1 MPDFIRKIIFDYT
14 KKDGEES
21 VRNII
26 APKFLK
32 ESFNSFSE
40 IDKEQVKYVS
50 GFEIDTHGLDSE
62 EVKEY
67 EETICDYFSL
77 ALPTME
83 EYFNDLGLEYKRI
96 KQKSFKKEG
105 VKNHKIIKDNL

>member
-1 MPDFIRKIIFDYT
+1 MPDFIRKITFDYV

-32 ESFNSFSE
+32 ESFNSFLE

-50 GFEIDTHGLDSE
+50 GFEIEVNGLEFDE
-62 EVKEY
+62 IKEY
-67 EETICDYFSL
+67 EETICDYFNL

-83 EYFNDLGLEYKRI
+83 EYFKDLGLDYKRV

>member
-1 MPDFIRKIIFDYT
+1 MPEFIRKITFDYT

-21 VRNII
+21 VRSII

-32 ESFNSFSE
+32 ESFNSFQE

-50 GFEIDTHGLDSE
+50 GFEIDTDGMDSE

-67 EETICDYFSL
+67 EETICDYFNL

-83 EYFNDLGLEYKRI
+83 EYFKDLGLDYKKI

-105 VKNHKIIKDNL
+105 VKNHKIVKES

>member
-1 MPDFIRKIIFDYT
+1 MPEFIRKITFDYT

-21 VRNII
+21 VRSII

-40 IDKEQVKYVS
+40 FEKEQVKYVS
-50 GFEIDTHGLDSE
+50 GFEIDTEGLDAE
-62 EVKEY
+62 DIKEY
-67 EETICDYFSL
+67 EETICDYFNL

-83 EYFNDLGLEYKRI
+83 EYFKDIGLDYKRI

-105 VKNHKIIKDNL
+105 VKNHKLIKDN

>member
-1 MPDFIRKIIFDYT
+1 MPDFIRKITFDYV
-14 KKDGEES
+14 KKDGKES

-32 ESFNSFSE
+32 ESFNSFAE
-40 IDKEQVKYVS
+40 FEKEQVKYVS
-50 GFEIDTHGLDSE
+50 GFEINTEDLGVEDI
-62 EVKEY
+62 KEY
-67 EETICDYFSL
+67 EETICDYFNL

-83 EYFNDLGLEYKRI
+83 EYFKDIGLDYKRI

-105 VKNHKIIKDNL
+105 VKNHKLIKDN

>member
-1 MPDFIRKIIFDYT
+1 MAEFIKKITFDYI

-21 VRNII
+21 IRNIL

-32 ESFNSFSE
+32 ESFNSFSDLE
-40 IDKEQVKYVS
+40 KEQVKYVS
-50 GFEIDTHGLDSE
+50 GYEIDSKDLSE
-62 EVKEY
+62 EDLKEY
-67 EETICDYFSL
+67 EETICDYFNL

-83 EYFNDLGLEYKRI
+83 EYFEELNLDFKRV

-105 VKNHKIIKDNL
+105 VKNHKIIK

>member
-1 MPDFIRKIIFDYT
+1 MSEFIKKITFDYI

-21 VRNII
+21 TRNII

-32 ESFNSFSE
+32 ESFNSFKE
-40 IDKEQVKYVS
+40 LEKEQVQYIS
-50 GFEIDTHGLDSE
+50 GYEIDSKGLSDE
-62 EVKEY
+62 DIKEY
-67 EETICDYFSL
+67 EECVCDYFNL

-83 EYFNDLGLEYKRI
+83 EYIKDLGLDFKRI

-105 VKNHKIIKDNL
+105 VKNYKIIKEND

>member
-1 MPDFIRKIIFDYT
+1 MPDFIKKITFDYV
-14 KKDGEES
+14 KKDGKES

-32 ESFNSFSE
+32 ESFNSFAE

-50 GFEIDTHGLDSE
+50 GFEIETEGLEPD

-67 EETICDYFSL
+67 EEIICDYFNL

-83 EYFNDLGLEYKRI
+83 EYFKDLGLDYSRI

-105 VKNHKIIKDNL
+105 VKNHKIIKDN